1 MKKAMILLGCPE
13 SPSQTPLTIYASHKL
28 TGMGYQVTVVS
39 TPSAKKL
46 VEVSDPEEYY
56 IQNKIDIESCLD
68 GLKEGD
74 YDFLLGF
81 VAKDAAAS
89 YFVTFYHILNTKSLA
104 LVFHRDQEKLDYFE
118 NTVRES
124 THADITS
131 ARAYHNPTPLR
142 VRLDRALAKLEN
154 SDEPSGKVKLAEA
167 KIETHKEDA
176 SDKMNKLDKTE
187 DS

>member
-1 MKKAMILLGCPE
+1 MKKAIILLGCPE
-13 SPSQTPLTIYASHKL
+13 SPSQTPLTIYAAHKL

-56 IQNKIDIESCLD
+56 VQTKTDIESCLD
-68 GLKEGD
+68 GLNEGD

-104 LVFHRDQEKLDYFE
+104 LVFHRDPEKLDSFE
-118 NTVRES
+118 NMVRES
-124 THADITS
+124 TQADIAS

-154 SDEPSGKVKLAEA
+154 TDEALDKVKLAE
-167 KIETHKEDA
+167 KKRGSTKTDKP
-176 SDKMNKLDKTE
+176 DKMNELDKPE